1 MKVISFL
8 FPIAIRYITFANFIK
23 KKDENFSETKNGANE
38 LGVRK
43 NRTLC
48 KDIEINLRFRR
59 FRRLISQNMS
69 IFVDSF

>member
-23 KKDENFSETKNGANE
+23 KKKDENVSETKNGANE

-43 NRTLC
+43 NRTFYAKIL
-48 KDIEINLRFRR
+48 K
-59 FRRLISQNMS
+59 
-69 IFVDSF
+69 